1 MKFSQRL
8 TMGLAAASA
17 AVLLTACAMPAQQ
30 PMGGYSSAP
39 PPQAQVSSGYGRV
52 TNVQYMAGSQSNGL
66 TGAVI
71 GGAVGG
77 LAGNQIG
84 GGTGRTV
91 ATVAGVVGGALVGRH
106 LEQNANANS
115 ANFYRVSVQFDNGA
129 MRNFDFADT
138 PNVQAGDRVRAE
150 GNQLYR

>member
-1 MKFSQRL
+1 MTIPSRL
-8 TMGLAAASA
+8 TSSLAAVGVA
-17 AVLLTACAMPAQQ
+17 ALLAACAAPGPQAYPAQPAASTAGQ
-30 PMGGYSSAP
+30 M
-39 PPQAQVSSGYGRV
+39 SGYGRV
-52 TNVQYMAGSQSNGL
+52 TNVEFVQGGQSSGL

-84 GGTGRTV
+84 GGSGRTV

-106 LEQNANANS
+106 LEQNANRNTV
-115 ANFYRVSVQFDNGA
+115 NHYRVSVQFDNGGA
-129 MRNFDFADT
+129 RSFDFAEP
-138 PNVQAGDRVRAE
+138 PNVQVGDRVRAE